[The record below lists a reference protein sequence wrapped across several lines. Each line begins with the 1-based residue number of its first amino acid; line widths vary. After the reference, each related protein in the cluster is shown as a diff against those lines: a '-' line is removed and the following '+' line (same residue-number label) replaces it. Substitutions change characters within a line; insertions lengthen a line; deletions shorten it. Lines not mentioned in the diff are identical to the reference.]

1 MLDAWQPAGGSS
13 GKPSKRGQFSFM
25 RIVRSIPELRVALKA
40 VRESGQSIGLVPT
53 MGFLHEGHAS
63 LIRQSTARCDT
74 TVVTVFVNPT
84 QFCPGEDLERYPRDL
99 ERDQNL
105 CLKLGVGTL
114 FIPEPSEIY
123 PTGFATSIEVGP
135 MGDALCGR
143 FRPGHFRGVATI
155 VTKLFNLVQPD
166 LAFFGQKD
174 LQQTSILR
182 RVVKDLNLP
191 VDILV
196 APTVREPDG
205 LALSSRNAYLSP
217 QDRQTALGISRG
229 LLKAESLFQ
238 GGERDADTLAAAVR
252 QELQGM
258 DEIQYCEAVDP
269 LTLDTLAGPISRP
282 AALCVAVVLGG
293 TRLIDNVLLS
303 PGGEGTQFISH
314 MESKDS

>member
-1 MLDAWQPAGGSS
+1 
-13 GKPSKRGQFSFM
+13 M
-25 RIVRSIPELRVALKA
+25 RIVRTIPELRVALKA
-40 VRESGQSIGLVPT
+40 LRESGQSIGFVPT

-74 TVVTVFVNPT
+74 TVVSVFVNPA
-84 QFCPGEDLERYPRDL
+84 QFGPGEDLARYPRDL

-105 CLKLGVGTL
+105 CLRLGVAIL
-114 FIPEPSEIY
+114 FIPEPAEIY
-123 PTGFATSIEVGP
+123 PTGFATSIEVGA

-143 FRPGHFRGVATI
+143 FRPGHFRGVATV

-174 LQQTSILR
+174 LQQTAVLR

-205 LALSSRNAYLSP
+205 LALSSRNAYLGP
-217 QDRQTALGISRG
+217 EARNTALGISRG
-229 LLKAESLFQ
+229 LFAAEARFRE
-238 GGERDADTLAAAVR
+238 GERDAATLAATVR
-252 QELQGM
+252 EELRGM
-258 DEIQYCEAVDP
+258 DQIQYCEAVDP
-269 LTLDTLAGPISRP
+269 VTLDALDGPISRP
-282 AALCVAVVLGG
+282 AALCVAVLLGG

-303 PGGEGTQFISH
+303 PAGEGSQFISH
-314 MESKDS
+314 IT

>member
-1 MLDAWQPAGGSS
+1 
-13 GKPSKRGQFSFM
+13 M

-63 LIRQSTARCDT
+63 LIRQSVARCDV
-74 TVVTVFVNPT
+74 TVVSVFVNPT
-84 QFCPGEDLERYPRDL
+84 QFGPGEDLDRYPRDL

-105 CLKLGVGTL
+105 CLKLGVAIL
-114 FIPEPSEIY
+114 FMPEPAEIY
-123 PTGFATSIEVGP
+123 PTGYATSIEVGP
-135 MGDALCGR
+135 MGDALCGQ
-143 FRPGHFRGVATI
+143 FRPGHFRGVATV

-174 LQQTSILR
+174 LQQTSVIR

-205 LALSSRNAYLSP
+205 LALSSRNAYLGP
-217 QDRQTALGISRG
+217 KARQTALGISRG
-229 LLKAESLFQ
+229 LAKAESLFQ
-238 GGERDADTLAAAVR
+238 DGERDAGRLTAAVR
-252 QELQGM
+252 EELVDM

-269 LTLDTLAGPISRP
+269 LTMDTLAGAITRP
-282 AALCVAVVLGG
+282 AALCVAVVLDQ
-293 TRLIDNVLLS
+293 TRLIDNILLS
-303 PGGEGTQFISH
+303 PGGEVTQFISH
-314 MESKDS
+314 LESKDS

>member
-1 MLDAWQPAGGSS
+1 
-13 GKPSKRGQFSFM
+13 M

-74 TVVTVFVNPT
+74 TVVSVFVNPS
-84 QFCPGEDLERYPRDL
+84 QFCPGEDLDRYPRDL

-105 CLKLGVGTL
+105 CLKLGVAIL
-114 FIPEPSEIY
+114 FMPEAAEIY
-123 PTGFATSIEVGP
+123 PTGFTTSIEVGP
-135 MGDALCGR
+135 MGDALCGHY
-143 FRPGHFRGVATI
+143 RPGHFRGVATV

-174 LQQTSILR
+174 LQQTSIIR

-205 LALSSRNAYLSP
+205 LALSSRNAYLDP
-217 QDRQTALGISRG
+217 KARQTALGISRG
-229 LLKAESLFQ
+229 LGKAERRFQ
-238 GGERDADTLAAAVR
+238 EGERDAASLAATVR
-252 QELQGM
+252 GELLDM

-269 LTLDTLAGPISRP
+269 VTMDILAGTITRP

-303 PGGEGTQFISH
+303 PSGVVTQFISH
-314 MESKDS
+314 LESKDS

>member
-1 MLDAWQPAGGSS
+1 
-13 GKPSKRGQFSFM
+13 M

-74 TVVTVFVNPT
+74 TVVSVFVNPT
-84 QFCPGEDLERYPRDL
+84 QFGPGEDLERYPRDL

-105 CLKLGVGTL
+105 CLRLGVGTL
-114 FIPEPSEIY
+114 FMPDPAEIY
-123 PTGFATSIEVGP
+123 PTGFSTSIEVGP
-135 MGDALCGR
+135 IADALCGR

-174 LQQTSILR
+174 LQQTSVIR

-196 APTVREPDG
+196 APTVREADG
-205 LALSSRNAYLSP
+205 LALSSRNAYLGP
-217 QDRQTALGISRG
+217 KARKTALGISRG
-229 LLKAESLFQ
+229 LFAAEAQFQ
-238 GGERDADTLAAAVR
+238 AGERDAATLVATVR
-252 QELQGM
+252 QELQGV

-269 LTLDTLAGPISRP
+269 LTMDSLAGAVSRP
-282 AALCVAVVLGG
+282 AALCVAVVLDG

-303 PGGEGTQFISH
+303 PGGAATQFISH
-314 MESKDS
+314 LESKDS

>member
-1 MLDAWQPAGGSS
+1 
-13 GKPSKRGQFSFM
+13 M
-25 RIVRSIPELRVALKA
+25 RIVRSISELRVALKTF
-40 VRESGQSIGLVPT
+40 RESGQSIGFVPT

-74 TVVTVFVNPT
+74 TVVSVFVNPT
-84 QFCPGEDLERYPRDL
+84 QFGPNEDLAKYPRDL

-105 CLKLGVGTL
+105 CLRLGVAIL
-114 FIPEPSEIY
+114 FLPEPAEIY

-135 MGDALCGR
+135 MGDALCGH
-143 FRPGHFRGVATI
+143 FRPGHFRGVATV

-174 LQQTSILR
+174 LQQTSIIR

-205 LALSSRNAYLSP
+205 LALSSRNAYLTP
-217 QDRQTALGISRG
+217 AQRQLALGISRG
-229 LLKAESLFQ
+229 LFAAEQSFKD
-238 GGERDADTLAAAVR
+238 GERTAGTLVATAR
-252 QELQGM
+252 QALAGM
-258 DEIQYCEAVDP
+258 DEIQYCELVDP
-269 LTLDTLAGPISRP
+269 LTLDALEGPITRP
-282 AALCVAVVLGG
+282 SALCIAVRIGG

-303 PGGEGTQFISH
+303 PNGEATQFISH
-314 MESKDS
+314 LEAPVD

>member
-1 MLDAWQPAGGSS
+1 
-13 GKPSKRGQFSFM
+13 M

-53 MGFLHEGHAS
+53 MGYLHEGHAS
-63 LIRQSTARCDT
+63 LIRQSSARCDV
-74 TVVTVFVNPT
+74 TVVSVFVNPT
-84 QFCPGEDLERYPRDL
+84 QFCPGEDLAKYPRDL

-105 CLKLGVGTL
+105 CLRLGVGTL

-123 PTGFATSIEVGP
+123 PTGFATSVQVGP

-155 VTKLFNLVQPD
+155 VTKLFNLVRPD

-174 LQQTSILR
+174 LQQSAIIR

-196 APTVREPDG
+196 APTVREADG
-205 LALSSRNAYLSP
+205 LALSSRNAYLGP
-217 QDRQTALGISRG
+217 QARQTALGISRG
-229 LLKAESLFQ
+229 LFAAERRFRQ
-238 GGERDADTLAAAVR
+238 GERDAAALEATVR
-252 QELQGM
+252 AELVGM

-269 LTLDTLAGPISRP
+269 LTLDGLRGPIGRP
-282 AALCVAVVLGG
+282 AALCVAVLVEG
-293 TRLIDNVLLS
+293 TRLIDNVVLA
-303 PGGEGTQFISH
+303 PNGEATQFISH
-314 MESKDS
+314 LECQ

>member
-1 MLDAWQPAGGSS
+1 
-13 GKPSKRGQFSFM
+13 M
-25 RIVRSIPELRVALKA
+25 RIVRSIPELRVALKTF
-40 VRESGQSIGLVPT
+40 RDGGQSIGFVPT
-53 MGFLHEGHAS
+53 MGFLHEGHAA
-63 LIRQSTARCDT
+63 LIRQSMARCDT
-74 TVVTVFVNPT
+74 TVVSVFVNPT
-84 QFCPGEDLERYPRDL
+84 QFGPGEDLAKYPRDL

-114 FIPEPSEIY
+114 FIPEPAEIY
-123 PTGFATSIEVGP
+123 PTGFTTSISVGP
-135 MGDALCGR
+135 MGDLLCGK
-143 FRPGHFRGVATI
+143 FRPGHFRGVATV

-196 APTVREPDG
+196 VPTVREADG

-217 QDRQTALGISRG
+217 EHRKLALGISRG
-229 LLKAESLFQ
+229 LFAAERRFQ
-238 GGERDADTLAAAVR
+238 EGERDPGTLAEGVR
-252 QELQGM
+252 SALAGM

-269 LTLDTLAGPISRP
+269 LTMDLLAGPITRP

-303 PGGEGTQFISH
+303 PTGEAAQFISH
-314 MESKDS
+314 LDPPGGNA

>member
-1 MLDAWQPAGGSS
+1 
-13 GKPSKRGQFSFM
+13 M
-25 RIVRSIPELRVALKA
+25 RIVRSISELRVALKTF
-40 VRESGQSIGLVPT
+40 RESGQSIGFVPT

-74 TVVTVFVNPT
+74 TVVSVFVNPT
-84 QFCPGEDLERYPRDL
+84 QFGPNEDLAKYPRDL

-105 CLKLGVGTL
+105 CLRLGVAIL
-114 FIPEPSEIY
+114 FLPEPSEIY

-135 MGDALCGR
+135 MGDALCGH
-143 FRPGHFRGVATI
+143 FRPGHFRGVATV

-174 LQQTSILR
+174 LQQTSIIR

-205 LALSSRNAYLSP
+205 LALSSRNAYLAP
-217 QDRQTALGISRG
+217 AQRQLALGISRG
-229 LLKAESLFQ
+229 LFAAEQSFKD
-238 GGERDADTLAAAVR
+238 GERTAGTLVATAR
-252 QELQGM
+252 QALAGM
-258 DEIQYCEAVDP
+258 DEIQYCELVDP
-269 LTLDTLAGPISRP
+269 VTLDALEGPITRP
-282 AALCVAVVLGG
+282 SALCIAVRIGG

-314 MESKDS
+314 LEPQVD